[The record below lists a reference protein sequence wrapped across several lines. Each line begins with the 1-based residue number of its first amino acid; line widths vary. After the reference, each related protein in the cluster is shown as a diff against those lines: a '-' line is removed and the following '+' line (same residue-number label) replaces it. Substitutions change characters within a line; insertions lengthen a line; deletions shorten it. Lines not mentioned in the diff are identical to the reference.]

1 MALEPEEIIE
11 NPENLET
18 TEEAVAAPQGE
29 QPEPE
34 EEKKVPLAALREAR
48 AKLKSERDE
57 KQQLALR
64 VAQMEGFLSAQQNN
78 QRQAP
83 VNAPK
88 NYDPE
93 VYELVKPI
101 LEEYMS
107 PAQAKIASL
116 EAALDQERA
125 FRSFEQRKAWVIEQ
139 LPYLDEIRDELR
151 DELLAMSPEEQQV
164 FENNERALVRLAR
177 AIRGEKGAKPD
188 PAVKQIAKASAK
200 GISGTS
206 PASKHADTTRTVDP
220 LALNRDDFT
229 KKFGKGWLE

>member
-11 NPENLET
+11 NPENPEVP
-18 TEEAVAAPQGE
+18 EEIVPAPEGE
-29 QPEPE
+29 QAEPV

-48 AKLKSERDE
+48 AKLKSANEE
-57 KQQLALR
+57 KQQIQLR
-64 VAQMEGFLSAQQNN
+64 LAQMEGFLSAQQN

-83 VNAPK
+83 VSAPK

-101 LEEYMS
+101 LEDFMS

-116 EAALDQERA
+116 EAALNEERA
-125 FRSFEQRKAWVIEQ
+125 FRNFEQKKSYVLAE

-151 DELLAMSPEEQQV
+151 DELLAMSPEEQAV
-164 FENNERALVRLAR
+164 FENNPRALVRLAK
-177 AIRGEKGAKPD
+177 AIRGEKAPKAD
-188 PAVKQIAKASAK
+188 PAVKQAAKAAAK

-206 PASKHADTTRTVDP
+206 PASQHADKSRSVDP
-220 LALNRDDFT
+220 LKLSRDDFT
-229 KKFGKGWLE
+229 KQFGKGWID